1 MASTEERSFCK
12 ICNKEKRTVRC
23 DGCLQSFCYAH
34 LTDHR
39 QGLNIQLD
47 LIESNCDLFRQ
58 TLNDHTSN
66 PQMSSMMQ
74 KVNQWE
80 KESMDKIQ
88 QTADECRRLI
98 TEHLDKNI
106 HEIEAEF
113 RKFAD
118 RVKYIRKED
127 DFNEIDLNEFD
138 TKLKQL
144 QQQLH
149 QPSMFS
155 IQQNSTSLINK
166 IQIVTSSEAKHQI
179 KSKNIAVQVKTPL
192 AAPLWYQPF
201 QVSNVRRTDSNYP
214 ECKTST
220 TQYSVEDCVDDPRT
234 ENKDNDINLETCPM
248 CYWQFPPSMSMP
260 AKHEHI
266 ESHF

>member
-1 MASTEERSFCK
+1 MQSSNVVHDTKSQSTE
-12 ICNKEKRTVRC
+12 
-23 DGCLQSFCYAH
+23 
-34 LTDHR
+34 
-39 QGLNIQLD
+39 
-47 LIESNCDLFRQ
+47 
-58 TLNDHTSN
+58 
-66 PQMSSMMQ
+66 
-74 KVNQWE
+74 
-80 KESMDKIQ
+80 KIQ

-106 HEIEAEF
+106 HEIETEF

-155 IQQNSTSLINK
+155 IQESSTSLINK
-166 IQIVTSSEAKHQI
+166 IQIVTSSEANHQI

-192 AAPLWYQPF
+192 SAPLWYHPF
-201 QVSNVRRTDSNYP
+201 QVTKVQRIDANYP

-220 TQYSVEDCVDDPRT
+220 TQYSVEDCVNGPRA
-234 ENKDNDINLETCPM
+234 EDKDNDINFDTCPL
-248 CYWQFPPSMSMP
+248 CYWEFPPSMLMLE
-260 AKHEHI
+260 KRKHI
-266 ESHF
+266 ETHFA